1 MSTKRDEELRYLISV
16 LSARLLT
23 NAAAPNRRDALKRAV
38 RDWFP
43 DHDDVDEFELRRITE
58 AVAAG
63 FSGMANLIEERLWR
77 LVEAGRAEEPRRMR
91 APR

>member
-1 MSTKRDEELRYLISV
+1 MSTKSDNELRYLISV
-16 LSARLLT
+16 LSMRLLT
-23 NAAAPNRRDALKRAV
+23 NAGAPERRDALKKAV

-58 AVAAG
+58 IVG
-63 FSGMANLIEERLWR
+63 GGLLGMANLIEQRLGR
-77 LVEAGRAEEPRRMR
+77 LIEKEQAEEPRRMR